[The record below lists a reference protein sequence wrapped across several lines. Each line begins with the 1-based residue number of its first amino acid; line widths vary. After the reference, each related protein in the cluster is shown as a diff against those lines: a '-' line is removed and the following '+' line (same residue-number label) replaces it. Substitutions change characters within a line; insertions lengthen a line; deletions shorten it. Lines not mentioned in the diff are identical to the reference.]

1 MIRCKN
7 TLATLGIATLGVASL
22 LLIPTAS
29 AASAGTHQTAVAK
42 LFSGTAQVELREHF
56 AGEAVL
62 AGLVGT
68 NAANLQDS
76 IAGETWEHTTMY
88 PGFATQATAD
98 NCPAAAALFTE
109 IAADE
114 GGHAAA
120 YTVALQALTDSAVKV
135 PKPQTV
141 DPVVITASTPA
152 CTGQTQVNLLDAM
165 HGEAFAYA
173 KYTAYALQAARTHQT
188 ALAKLFSGT
197 AQVEL
202 QEHFAAEAVLA
213 GLVGTNAAN
222 LQESIKGETWEHETM
237 YPGFAAQADT
247 DNCPAAAALFTEIAV
262 DEGGHAAAYTL
273 ALQALTDSAVKVPK
287 PQTVDPVVITASTPA
302 CTGQTQVNLLD
313 AMHGEAFAYAK
324 YTAYALQ
331 AARTHQT
338 AVAKLFSGTAQVE
351 LQEHF
356 AAEAVLA
363 GLVGTNAAN
372 LQESITGETWQHTTM
387 YPGFAT
393 QATTDG
399 CTAAAAL
406 FTEIAVDEGGHAAAY
421 TLALKSLTNPK
432 VKVPKPQTVDP
443 VVITASTPACPGTKT
458 QDNLLAAMHGEAFAY
473 AKYTAY
479 ALQAVSYTHL
489 TLPTI

>member
-1 MIRCKN
+1 
-7 TLATLGIATLGVASL
+7 
-22 LLIPTAS
+22 
-29 AASAGTHQTAVAK
+29 
-42 LFSGTAQVELREHF
+42 
-56 AGEAVL
+56 
-62 AGLVGT
+62 
-68 NAANLQDS
+68 
-76 IAGETWEHTTMY
+76 MY

-109 IAADE
+109 IAVDE

-120 YTVALQALTDSAVKV
+120 YTVALQSLTIPKV
-135 PKPQTV
+135 RVPTPQTV

-222 LQESIKGETWEHETM
+222 LQDSITGETWEHTTM
-237 YPGFAAQADT
+237 YPGFATQAT
-247 DNCPAAAALFTEIAV
+247 ADNCPAAAALFTEIAV
-262 DEGGHAAAYTL
+262 DEGGHAAAYTLALQSLNNPKVKVPKPQTVDPVVITASTPACPGTQTQVNLLDAMHGEAFAYAKYTAYALQAARTHQTALAKLFSGTAQVELQEHFAAEAVLAGLVGTNAANLQDSITGETWEHTTMYPGFATQATADNCPAAAALFTEIAVAEGGHAAAYTL

-302 CTGQTQVNLLD
+302 CTGQTQVNLLA

-331 AARTHQT
+331 AARTGQT
-338 AVAKLFSGTAQVE
+338 ALAKLFSGTAQVE

-356 AAEAVLA
+356 AGEAVLA

-372 LQESITGETWQHTTM
+372 LQDSITGETWEHTTM

-393 QATTDG
+393 QATADN
-399 CTAAAAL
+399 C
-406 FTEIAVDEGGHAAAY
+406 
-421 TLALKSLTNPK
+421 
-432 VKVPKPQTVDP
+432 
-443 VVITASTPACPGTKT
+443 PA
-458 QDNLLAAMHGEAFAY
+458 
-473 AKYTAY
+473 
-479 ALQAVSYTHL
+479 
-489 TLPTI
+489 

>member
-1 MIRCKN
+1 MSVMFKR
-7 TLATLGIATLGVASL
+7 LAVIAVGALVL
-22 LLIPTAS
+22 LMPTAS
-29 AASAGTHQTAVAK
+29 VASAGTDHIAVGTHHIAVAK
-42 LFSGTAQVELREHF
+42 LFRGTAQVELQEHF
-56 AGEAVL
+56 AAEAVL
-62 AGLVGT
+62 AGLVAG
-68 NAANLQDS
+68 NAANLRDA
-76 IAGETWEHTTMY
+76 IAGETYEHTTMY

-109 IAADE
+109 IAVDE

-120 YTVALQALTDSAVKV
+120 YTVALQSLTNPKVKV

-152 CTGQTQVNLLDAM
+152 CTGQTQVNLEAAM

-202 QEHFAAEAVLA
+202 QEHFAGEAVLA
-213 GLVGTNAAN
+213 GLVASNAAN
-222 LQESIKGETWEHETM
+222 LQDSITGETWEHTTM
-237 YPGFAAQADT
+237 YPEFATQAT
-247 DNCPAAAALFTEIAV
+247 ADNCPAAAALFTEIAV
-262 DEGGHAAAYTL
+262 DEGGHAAAYTV
-273 ALQALTDSAVKVPK
+273 ALQSLTNPKVKVPK

-302 CTGQTQVNLLD
+302 CTGQTQVNLEA

-363 GLVGTNAAN
+363 GLVASNAAN
-372 LQESITGETWQHTTM
+372 LQDSITGETWEHTTM
-387 YPGFAT
+387 YPEFAT
-393 QATTDG
+393 QATADN
-399 CTAAAAL
+399 CPAAAAL

-421 TLALKSLTNPK
+421 TVALQSLTNPK

-443 VVITASTPACPGTKT
+443 VVITASTPACTGQT
-458 QDNLLAAMHGEAFAY
+458 QVNLEAAMHGEAFAY

-479 ALQAVSYTHL
+479 ALQAARH
-489 TLPTI
+489 